1 MPPQDRVST
10 ICLKNLVEVLIV
22 LVTPVS
28 QIDMQCAL
36 IIVMAKVT
44 VSFRSLTF
52 WSLRAFPVAWM
63 HNQAGCWPGS
73 SPAGRLPEKKT
84 TSYIPQN
91 SWEKDNFS
99 SIVSNV
105 CYWVL
110 ALCHESC
117 CSLLTLISLDK
128 YQQCCPKFTF
138 CNLTRDKYQMTIHTF
153 MSATELKTSELVN
166 PGRRQKTTTRT
177 AGNCIFAPS

>member
-1 MPPQDRVST
+1 MSWWPHPLCQDNHKLHEVGKIMSQAIHEGSGCNSKFEQLTGSQKKPGMELMQLFWNSCNAMALQDQVPT

-52 WSLRAFPVAWM
+52 WSLRAFPVAWL

-73 SPAGRLPEKKT
+73 SPAEPLPEKKT
-84 TSYIPQN
+84 TLYIPQN
-91 SWEKDNFS
+91 SWEKDFFS
-99 SIVSNV
+99 SIVSIA
-105 CYWVL
+105 C
-110 ALCHESC
+110 
-117 CSLLTLISLDK
+117 
-128 YQQCCPKFTF
+128 
-138 CNLTRDKYQMTIHTF
+138 
-153 MSATELKTSELVN
+153 
-166 PGRRQKTTTRT
+166 
-177 AGNCIFAPS
+177 